1 LLNKAIK
8 VLHKLGRGLAIN
20 LDALVINIIA
30 STIIVSPAL
39 WLSGR
44 LIVGGQ
50 KAKFSDAVL
59 TVVIGTL
66 IGGILGGLF
75 SGLLAAIAQL
85 IIWLAL
91 VRHYF
96 DCGWGAAL
104 AISIVGVILF
114 GVVAVVLGLIG
125 ITLFAALF

>member
-1 LLNKAIK
+1 MGW
-8 VLHKLGRGLAIN
+8 GRIVGM
-20 LDALVINIIA
+20 DVTALVINIIA

-44 LIVGGQ
+44 LIVGGR

-59 TVVIGTL
+59 TVAIGTL
-66 IGGILGGLF
+66 VGAFIGAFVSGI
-75 SGLLAAIAQL
+75 LAAIAQL
-85 IIWLAL
+85 VIWLAL
-91 VRHYF
+91 VKHFF

-104 AISIVGVILF
+104 AISIVGVVLF
-114 GVVAVVLGLIG
+114 VVVAVVLGVIG

>member
-1 LLNKAIK
+1 MGWGRI
-8 VLHKLGRGLAIN
+8 LGM
-20 LDALVINIIA
+20 DVTALVINIIA

-44 LIVGGQ
+44 LIVGGR

-59 TVVIGTL
+59 TVAIGTL
-66 IGGILGGLF
+66 VGAFIGAFVSGI
-75 SGLLAAIAQL
+75 LAAIAQL
-85 IIWLAL
+85 VIWLAL
-91 VRHYF
+91 VKHFF

-104 AISIVGVILF
+104 AISIVGVVLF
-114 GVVAVVLGLIG
+114 VVVAVVLGVIG

>member
-1 LLNKAIK
+1 
-8 VLHKLGRGLAIN
+8 LAIT
-20 LDALVINIIA
+20 LDAFVINIIA
-30 STIIVSPAL
+30 STIIVSPSL

-44 LIVGGQ
+44 LIVGRQ

-59 TVVIGTL
+59 TVIVGTVIGAV
-66 IGGILGGLF
+66 LGGFF
-75 SGLLAAIAQL
+75 SGIVVAIAQL

-91 VRHYF
+91 VRHFF

-114 GVVAVVLGLIG
+114 VVVAVVLGLIG
-125 ITLFAALF
+125 ITLFTVFI

>member
-1 LLNKAIK
+1 MD
-8 VLHKLGRGLAIN
+8 VT
-20 LDALVINIIA
+20 ALVINIIA

-44 LIVGGQ
+44 LIVGGR

-59 TVVIGTL
+59 TVAIGTL
-66 IGGILGGLF
+66 VGAFVGAFVSGI
-75 SGLLAAIAQL
+75 LAAIAQL

-91 VRHYF
+91 VKHFF

-104 AISIVGVILF
+104 AISIVGVVLF
-114 GVVAVVLGLIG
+114 VVVAVVLGVIG
-125 ITLFAALF
+125 ITLFTVLF

>member
-1 LLNKAIK
+1 M
-8 VLHKLGRGLAIN
+8 AIN

-30 STIIVSPAL
+30 STIIVSPTL

-44 LIVGGQ
+44 LIVGRQ

-66 IGGILGGLF
+66 IGAVLGGF
-75 SGLLAAIAQL
+75 FPGIVAAIAQL
-85 IIWLAL
+85 IIWFAL
-91 VRHYF
+91 VRHFF

-114 GVVAVVLGLIG
+114 VVVAVVLGLIG
-125 ITLFAALF
+125 ITLFTVLF

>member
-1 LLNKAIK
+1 MGWGRI
-8 VLHKLGRGLAIN
+8 LGM
-20 LDALVINIIA
+20 DVTALVINIIA

-44 LIVGGQ
+44 LIVGGR

-59 TVVIGTL
+59 TVAIGTL
-66 IGGILGGLF
+66 VGAFVGAFVSGI
-75 SGLLAAIAQL
+75 LAAIAQL

-91 VRHYF
+91 VKHFF

-104 AISIVGVILF
+104 AISIVGVVLF
-114 GVVAVVLGLIG
+114 VVVAVVLGVIG
-125 ITLFAALF
+125 ITLFTVLF

>member
-1 LLNKAIK
+1 MGWGRI
-8 VLHKLGRGLAIN
+8 LGM
-20 LDALVINIIA
+20 DVTALIINIIA

-44 LIVGGQ
+44 LIVGGR

-59 TVVIGTL
+59 TVAIGTL
-66 IGGILGGLF
+66 VGAFIGAFVSGI
-75 SGLLAAIAQL
+75 LAAIAQL
-85 IIWLAL
+85 VIWLAL
-91 VRHYF
+91 VKHFF

-104 AISIVGVILF
+104 AISIVGVVLF
-114 GVVAVVLGLIG
+114 VVVAVVLGVIG

>member
-1 LLNKAIK
+1 
-8 VLHKLGRGLAIN
+8 LAIN

-30 STIIVSPAL
+30 STIIVSPTL

-44 LIVGGQ
+44 LVVGGQ

-59 TVVIGTL
+59 TAVIGTL
-66 IGGILGGLF
+66 IGAVVGGFF
-75 SGLLAAIAQL
+75 SGIIAAIAQL

-114 GVVAVVLGLIG
+114 VVVTVVLGLIG
-125 ITLFAALF
+125 ITLFTVLF

>member
-1 LLNKAIK
+1 
-8 VLHKLGRGLAIN
+8 LAVN

-59 TVVIGTL
+59 TVVIGTF
-66 IGGILGGLF
+66 IGAILGSFFSGIL
-75 SGLLAAIAQL
+75 AAVAQL

-91 VRHYF
+91 VRHFF

-114 GVVAVVLGLIG
+114 VVVALALGLIG
-125 ITLFAALF
+125 ITLFAVLF

>member
-1 LLNKAIK
+1 M
-8 VLHKLGRGLAIN
+8 AIN

-44 LIVGGQ
+44 LLVGRE
-50 KAKFSDAVL
+50 KAKLIDAVL
-59 TVVIGTL
+59 TVAIGTVVGT
-66 IGGILGGLF
+66 IFGAFF
-75 SGLLAAIAQL
+75 SGIIATIVQL

-96 DCGWGAAL
+96 KCGWGAAL
-104 AISIVGVILF
+104 GISIVGVIIF
-114 GVVAVVLGLIG
+114 IFVAAALGLLG
-125 ITLFAALF
+125 VTLFTLFL